1 VTRLH
6 DAGIG
11 PPWRLGA
18 LIAVL
23 SALVGG
29 VVGGVI
35 VYEVGP
41 SSAPSPTAPCPATV
55 VVERVLPSVVTVSA
69 TQGQNASTG
78 SGEIISSTGYILTNN
93 HVISVAA
100 GGGSVRVLFSDTRS
114 APAVIVGRD
123 PQTDLAVLK
132 VSGQAHLKPIPLGA
146 STTLKVGEPVIAF
159 GAPLGLSS
167 TVTTGVVSALGRT
180 IEVPGD
186 DGRSALLVDAIQ
198 TDAAINPGNSG
209 GALVDC
215 KGSLIGVPSAGASV
229 PSPSGQQ
236 SAGSVGL
243 GFAIPIDLATV
254 VSNEIIATGSVTH
267 AYFGLQ
273 TTPIS
278 ASATHASGATAGLY
292 VVQVVTG
299 SPAQDAGL
307 RTGDVVTAIEKMPA
321 VSADQLAALTLTRK
335 PGDKVSLTYERQG
348 REATTTVTLGEQP

>member
-1 VTRLH
+1 MVT
-6 DAGIG
+6 
-11 PPWRLGA
+11 
-18 LIAVL
+18 
-23 SALVGG
+23 VG
-29 VVGGVI
+29 VAWNR
-35 VYEVGP
+35 P
-41 SSAPSPTAPCPATV
+41 RSAPCPTY
-55 VVERVLPSVVTVSA
+55 L
-69 TQGQNASTG
+69 ST
-78 SGEIISSTGYILTNN
+78 E
-93 HVISVAA
+93 VA
-100 GGGSVRVLFSDTRS
+100 
-114 APAVIVGRD
+114 
-123 PQTDLAVLK
+123 DLAR
-132 VSGQAHLKPIPLGA
+132 GTKPNDRGTSPSYEA
-146 STTLKVGEPVIAF
+146 E
-159 GAPLGLSS
+159 APLGLSS

-348 REATTTVTLGEQP
+348 REVTTTVTLGQQP